1 MAPRES
7 RLESDA
13 TIAVDELGGSERT
26 VKSQRAQLMD
36 KLPDQYF
43 NLSLDR
49 YGYFKQQRTVWAGPS
64 ETPAPLVDLQQALMH
79 ELNVA
84 QIPLKT
90 TASFR
95 PHVTLARHA
104 NQLNER
110 PAQMMLW
117 RVSKIMLIQSVQQSG
132 GVIYSPVAERALV

>member
-1 MAPRES
+1 VIGRRIS
-7 RLESDA
+7 RDHLHLTLA
-13 TIAVDELGGSERT
+13 FLGNQST
-26 VKSQRAQLMD
+26 SLLPTLAQLMD
-36 KLPDQYF
+36 KLPDQCF

-64 ETPAPLVDLQQALMH
+64 ETPAPLLDLQQALMH

-84 QIPLKT
+84 QILLKT

-110 PAQMMLW
+110 PVQMMLW
-117 RVSKIMLIQSVQQSG
+117 RVSKIMLIQSVQHSG